1 MSVAVATA
9 TIFAQNRNLTP
20 TEKQAYNTAYGKAA
34 PTSKAG
40 VVKIPNLSTAQGAI
54 DQIELIIYIAGS
66 DSDCNDNAKNAS
78 GTIEIFFAT
87 VSAEA
92 TKASEA
98 SVNDSNILT
107 ITGGDASYTPEN
119 TTVTI
124 QGTDGNYTKVEG
136 TWTNGTFT
144 SRSAVTAEKGK
155 TKVKVKNVSQAE
167 KELTIKA

>member
-1 MSVAVATA
+1 M
-9 TIFAQNRNLTP
+9 Q
-20 TEKQAYNTAYGKAA
+20 
-34 PTSKAG
+34 
-40 VVKIPNLSTAQGAI
+40 VVQ
-54 DQIELIIYIAGS
+54 
-66 DSDCNDNAKNAS
+66 
-78 GTIEIFFAT
+78 IEIFFAT

-98 SVNDSNILT
+98 SVNDRNILT
-107 ITGGDASYTPEN
+107 ITGGDASYTAEN

-136 TWTNGTFT
+136 TWENGTFT
-144 SRSAVTAEKGK
+144 STSAVTATKGT